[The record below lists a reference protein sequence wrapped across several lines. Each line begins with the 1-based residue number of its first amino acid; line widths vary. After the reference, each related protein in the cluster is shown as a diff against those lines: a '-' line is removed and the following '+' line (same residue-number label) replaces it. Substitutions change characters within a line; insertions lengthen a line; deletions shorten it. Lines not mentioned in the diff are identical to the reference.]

1 MVFCEVF
8 LLHSISNAELLTKL
22 ISIGLVCVYCV
33 RKRGQLA
40 GLWIWGYDAGYEA
53 EALPAKVGLPNFEEP
68 GRGGKGG
75 RGGRRVTTA
84 LLQIALCRAQIAPLF
99 LFNMSH
105 CPFAVTSDSGK
116 RGFVQCRAQCSLR

>member
-33 RKRGQLA
+33 RKGGQLA

-75 RGGRRVTTA
+75 RGGEEGHH
-84 LLQIALCRAQIAPLF
+84 CIAPDCTLQGTDRTP
-99 LFNMSH
+99 L
-105 CPFAVTSDSGK
+105 
-116 RGFVQCRAQCSLR
+116 LI